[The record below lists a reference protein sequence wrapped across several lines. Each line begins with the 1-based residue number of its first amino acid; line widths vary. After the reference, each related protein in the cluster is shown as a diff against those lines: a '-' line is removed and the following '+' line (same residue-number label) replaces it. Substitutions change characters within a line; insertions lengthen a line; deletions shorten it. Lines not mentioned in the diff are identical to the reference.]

1 LGTSADLSGTAET
14 HPAEQNPLGEQGHHS
29 AVEMTEI
36 IETIDNLGGTVLP
49 AGRPTKEVTEKLSK
63 P

>member
-1 LGTSADLSGTAET
+1 MGTSADSSRTAET
-14 HPAEQNPLGEQGHHS
+14 HPAERNPLGEQGHHS

-36 IETIDNLGGTVLP
+36 TETTDSLG
-49 AGRPTKEVTEKLSK
+49 PTEEVTEKLSK